1 MDLFIP
7 YEYGYEFRVI
17 ITNKTLRP
25 KRVAAYHEGRGSQEG
40 IFGELK
46 SHCHQDYIPVR
57 TLHGNQTY
65 LLAGLYGPSPVVL
78 YQRELLPLARWAQIE
93 LYILSF
99 CYLCPVNSDS
109 SKTEEK

>member
-1 MDLFIP
+1 LDLFIP
-7 YEYGYEFRVI
+7 YEYGYEFKVI

-57 TLHGNQTY
+57 TLHGKPTTGDKGNPY
-65 LLAGLYGPSPVVL
+65 RDILRESRAALWPSRPRNLGPASEDGGS
-78 YQRELLPLARWAQIE
+78 REMSA
-93 LYILSF
+93 
-99 CYLCPVNSDS
+99 
-109 SKTEEK
+109 